1 VQFVLQNLFSIS
13 NKNLLLMSNLKKNMT
28 IVIIF
33 AAAILSFTLQATAQ
47 QSTGFKV
54 LNDYKIAS
62 SGGWDYITV
71 DGASKRV
78 YVSHGTQVNVISTT
92 GDSIG
97 YIPNTTGVHGIALAH
112 EFGKGFTSNGRSN
125 SITVFDLKT
134 LKVTGE
140 IPLTAQNPD
149 AIFYDDFSKKIIT
162 CNGGSKDL
170 SFVDA
175 ATEKVVATVPL
186 GEKLETAVSD
196 GKGKIFVNG
205 EDNATEYVV
214 DATTFKQIASFKID
228 GGTSPSGLDIDRITN
243 RLFISCGGNKTMVI
257 MDASNGKTVATFP
270 IGRTDGLVFDPSLK
284 IAYASNGE
292 GTITAVRELS
302 ADKFEFIENITTEPS
317 ARTIGIDLVTHH
329 LFLPAAKSEPAPA
342 PTTDNPRPRPKQIP
356 GTFHVIEVG
365 K

>member
-1 VQFVLQNLFSIS
+1 MNPINKLTTILMLSGVAIS
-13 NKNLLLMSNLKKNMT
+13 T
-28 IVIIF
+28 PF
-33 AAAILSFTLQATAQ
+33 LSQAQ
-47 QSTGFKV
+47 KSTGFKV
-54 LNDYKIAS
+54 LNDYKIPS
-62 SGGWDYITV
+62 VGGWDYIMV
-71 DGASKRV
+71 DGANKRV
-78 YVSHGTQVNVISTT
+78 YVSHGSQVNVISTS

-97 YIPNTTGVHGIALAH
+97 YIPKTTGVHGIAVVPELN
-112 EFGKGFTSNGRSN
+112 KGFTSNGRSN

-134 LKVTGE
+134 LATTGE
-140 IPLTAQNPD
+140 IALAAKNPD

-170 SFVDA
+170 TFVDPV
-175 ATEKVVATVPL
+175 TEKVVATVPL
-186 GEKLETAVSD
+186 GEKLETAVSN

-205 EDNATEYVV
+205 EDNSTVHVV
-214 DATTFKQIASFKID
+214 NATTFKEIATYKIN
-228 GGTSPSGLDIDRITN
+228 GGSSPSGLGIDRETN
-243 RLFISCGGNKTMVI
+243 RLFIACGDSKTMVI
-257 MDASNGKTVATFP
+257 MDASNGKTVAKFP
-270 IGRTDGLVFDPSLK
+270 IGRSDGLVFDPELK

-302 ADKFEFIENITTEPS
+302 ANKFEFIENITTEPG

-329 LFLPAAKSEPAPA
+329 LFLPTAKSEPAPA

>member
-1 VQFVLQNLFSIS
+1 MNSSKKIAASLLLFSV
-13 NKNLLLMSNLKKNMT
+13 
-28 IVIIF
+28 VIIVPF
-33 AAAILSFTLQATAQ
+33 KGWSQKT
-47 QSTGFKV
+47 TGFKV
-54 LNDYKIAS
+54 LNDYKIS
-62 SGGWDYITV
+62 SPGGWDYITV
-71 DGASKRV
+71 DGANKRV

-97 YIPNTTGVHGIALAH
+97 YIPKTTGVHGIALVH
-112 EFGKGFTSNGRSN
+112 ELNKGFTSNGRSN

-134 LKVTGE
+134 LAVTGE
-140 IPLTAQNPD
+140 IALTAKNPD

-162 CNGGSKDL
+162 CNGGSHDL
-170 SFVDA
+170 SFVDPV
-175 ATEKVVATVPL
+175 TEKAVATVQL

-205 EDNATEYVV
+205 EDNSTVHVV
-214 DATTFKQIASFKID
+214 DATTFKEIANYKID
-228 GGTSPSGLDIDRITN
+228 GGSSPSGLDIDRKTN
-243 RLFISCGGNKTMVI
+243 RLFIACGDSKTMIV
-257 MDASNGKTVATFP
+257 MDASNGKTVGKFP
-270 IGRTDGLVFDPSLK
+270 IGRSDGLVFDPALK

-302 ADKFEFIENITTEPS
+302 ADKFELIENITTEPG

-329 LFLPAAKSEPAPA
+329 LFLPTAKTEPVA
-342 PTTDNPRPRPKQIP
+342 PTAENAHPRPKMVP

>member
-1 VQFVLQNLFSIS
+1 MNLTKKSGT
-13 NKNLLLMSNLKKNMT
+13 LKFLVGAV
-28 IVIIF
+28 IVFI
-33 AAAILSFTLQATAQ
+33 ASSAVAQ
-47 QSTGFKV
+47 QTTGFKV
-54 LNDYKIAS
+54 LNDYKIS
-62 SGGWDYITV
+62 SPGGWDYITV
-71 DGASKRV
+71 DGANKRI
-78 YVSHGTQVNVISTT
+78 YVSHGSQVNVLSTK

-97 YIPNTTGVHGIALAH
+97 YIPKTTGVHGIALAH

-134 LKVTGE
+134 LAVTGE

-170 SFVDA
+170 TFVDA

-186 GEKLETAVSD
+186 ADKLETAVSD

-205 EDNATEYVV
+205 ENTNTLIVV
-214 DATTFKQIASFKID
+214 DATTYKEIARYNID
-228 GGTSPSGLDIDRITN
+228 GGTSPSGLDIDRKTN
-243 RLFISCGGNKTMVI
+243 RLFIACGGTQTMVI
-257 MDASNGKTVATFP
+257 MDASNGKTVAKFP
-270 IGRTDGLVFDPSLK
+270 IGRTDGLVFDPKLK

-292 GTITAVRELS
+292 GTITAVKELN
-302 ADKFEFIENITTEPS
+302 ADKFELIENITTEPS
-317 ARTIGIDLVTHH
+317 ARTIGIDLVSHH
-329 LFLPAAKSEPAPA
+329 LFLPAAKTEPS
-342 PTTDNPRPRPKQIP
+342 TTAGGRPRQVP